1 MSFIYCHLNF
11 HANLL
16 RPWRFPLTTKNRGKH
31 DNYLLI
37 QPVRFRVLIQPVRF
51 MVLNFHPVRFMVLN
65 FHPDA
70 VLSTRKQD
78 MSEVILQILS
88 SLCLPCLL
96 NKVEFVLFAN

>member
-51 MVLNFHPVRFMVLN
+51 RVLN